1 MRFALL
7 LHNGVPDPGQVSDE
21 DMADMQR
28 LFGEYAD
35 ALTRA
40 GVLVGADIL
49 TAPGDARTVTRR
61 TGETQVQD
69 GPFAETKEA
78 LAGVFVVD
86 VPDADAAL
94 AWAERCPASS
104 YGTIEVRPAATSIV
118 DGAWTA

>member
-7 LHNGVPDPGQVSDE
+7 VHSGEPEPGQVPAE

-35 ALTRA
+35 ALTEA
-40 GVLVGADIL
+40 GVLVGADML
-49 TAPGDARTVTRR
+49 TDAADSRTVTRR
-61 TGETQVQD
+61 AGTTQVQD

-78 LAGVFVVD
+78 LAGVLVVD
-86 VPDADAAL
+86 VPDVDAAVG
-94 AWAERCPASS
+94 WAERCPAAS

-118 DGAWTA
+118 DGSWT

>member
-7 LHNGVPDPGQVSDE
+7 VHSGEPEPGQVPAE

-35 ALTRA
+35 ALTEA
-40 GVLVGADIL
+40 GVLVGADML
-49 TAPGDARTVTRR
+49 TDAADSRTVTRR
-61 TGETQVQD
+61 AGTTQVQD

-78 LAGVFVVD
+78 LAGVLVVD
-86 VPDADAAL
+86 VPDVDAAVG
-94 AWAERCPASS
+94 WAERCPAAS

-118 DGAWTA
+118 DGSRT